1 VRAAASARRA
11 VSEIAPLAVVMAGWE
26 VATRSGIIGTQV
38 LPTFSS
44 VCLAGADLIGSGE
57 LARHLAVS
65 LYRAMAGLV
74 ASIAVGVLLGFGM
87 ASNRHVRNFFDPLVS
102 LVYPLPKTALVPL
115 TMVWLGVTD
124 KAAILVVFLA
134 CLLPMVVNT
143 YHGVRSVDRV
153 LLWSARSLG
162 TSERSLLTRVVI
174 PAAMPYIYNGIRV
187 ALPVSFIVV
196 ISVEL
201 VASKVGVG
209 NLINGYGSMGVYDY
223 MFATILLFVAVAFV
237 ADRCAVRLGGLALTW
252 HDERDPG

>member
-1 VRAAASARRA
+1 VGALARAALAASLA
-11 VSEIAPLAVVMAGWE
+11 APLAVVLAGWE
-26 VATRSGIIGTQV
+26 LATRTGLISARI
-38 LPTFSS
+38 LPPFSA
-44 VCLAGADLIGSGE
+44 VCRAGADLIASGE
-57 LARHLAVS
+57 LGHHLAVS
-65 LYRAMAGLV
+65 LYRAFGGLA
-74 ASIAVGVLLGFGM
+74 ASIVAGVLLGFGM
-87 ASNRHVRNFFDPLVS
+87 AANRHVRDFFDPLVS

-143 YHGVRSVDRV
+143 YHGIRSVDRV

-162 TSERSLLTRVVI
+162 TGARGLFLRVVV
-174 PAAMPYIYNGIRV
+174 PAAMPYIWNGIRI

-201 VASKVGVG
+201 VASRAGVG

-223 MFATILLFVAVAFV
+223 IFATILVFVAVAFV
-237 ADRCAVRLGGLALTW
+237 ADRCAVRLGRRVLRW
-252 HDERDPG
+252 HEEREAR